1 MKYFFKKK
9 PNSEHLRLYSS
20 RVFVRKPERKRSSKW
35 DKKADMG
42 ILGYSDVGYKVF
54 INNKIIV
61 ARHVDTVEK
70 NVKCINLDENDYDND
85 MKVMLVRTLI

>member
-9 PNSEHLRLYSS
+9 PNGEHLRLYGS

-42 ILGYSDVGYKVF
+42 ITR
-54 INNKIIV
+54 I
-61 ARHVDTVEK
+61 
-70 NVKCINLDENDYDND
+70 
-85 MKVMLVRTLI
+85 